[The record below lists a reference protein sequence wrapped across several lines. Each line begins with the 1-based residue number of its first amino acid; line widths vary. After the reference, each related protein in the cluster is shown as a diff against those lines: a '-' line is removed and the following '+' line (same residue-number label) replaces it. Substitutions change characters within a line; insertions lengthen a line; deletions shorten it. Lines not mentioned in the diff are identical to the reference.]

1 MRNKSLLE
9 KIAHRYNLN
18 GIKLDGRAVS
28 MCNFIKPGMYRI
40 HWCDDNTL
48 DKFERLDGYSYET
61 IGGYYYLISQRSS
74 SSPLKLASSEFIDLK
89 LDEIRNNIIDEIFE

>member
-40 HWCDDNTL
+40 HWYDDNTL
-48 DKFERLDGYSYET
+48 DRFESLDGYSYET
-61 IGGYYYLISQRSS
+61 IGGYYYLNQKGS
-74 SSPLKLASSEFIDLK
+74 SSPFKLASSEFIDLK